1 MYIEKYWRNYIG
13 GTDDSLNLVAFLADQ
28 QQDEISLSEIFR
40 KIGLDKQNWNFRQ
53 TAGYL
58 EFTHSNGV
66 EMDFHFAI
74 DVITD
79 LAAIMLECYVNGYV
93 NLHDLDDCE
102 IPNRHMRITATPEEH
117 HALNRA
123 LSDFAQ
129 NPLNY
134 DLRELVDDED
144 MLAMAKDCEEIRKDL
159 YESGGRNKNFNVP
172 KEEMKP
178 LLSDWTGANGCLA
191 TNRIMVEGCKV
202 GYCYREK
209 PDDDWDSGWR
219 FTAGDES
226 QPYMD
231 DPNHS
236 GLYALNSVCN
246 DDPDIIPLLKAP
258 YGSAFSRDDQG
269 VFHPVSDETPP
280 EPEEETNMDLMQQC
294 QIWNEQDQFRK
305 IIDALE
311 AIPEDERTPEM
322 DCELARAYNNEASAD
337 DRDML
342 KHSIAL
348 LKKHEEQFRDDHRW
362 NFRMAYAYFYL
373 DQELLKLCQA
383 MKTPKSSSRSAGTV

>member
-74 DVITD
+74 DVIAD

-123 LSDFAQ
+123 LSDFAH

-191 TNRIMVEGCKV
+191 QLHET
-202 GYCYREK
+202 
-209 PDDDWDSGWR
+209 GW
-219 FTAGDES
+219 S
-226 QPYMD
+226 
-231 DPNHS
+231 
-236 GLYALNSVCN
+236 
-246 DDPDIIPLLKAP
+246 
-258 YGSAFSRDDQG
+258 
-269 VFHPVSDETPP
+269 
-280 EPEEETNMDLMQQC
+280 
-294 QIWNEQDQFRK
+294 
-305 IIDALE
+305 
-311 AIPEDERTPEM
+311 
-322 DCELARAYNNEASAD
+322 LA
-337 DRDML
+337 
-342 KHSIAL
+342 HC
-348 LKKHEEQFRDDHRW
+348 W
-362 NFRMAYAYFYL
+362 
-373 DQELLKLCQA
+373 
-383 MKTPKSSSRSAGTV
+383 

>member
-1 MYIEKYWRNYIG
+1 MYIKKYWGNYIG

-28 QQDEISLSEIFR
+28 QKDEISLSEIFG

-74 DVITD
+74 DVVTD

-93 NLHDLDDCE
+93 NLHDLDDYE
-102 IPNRHMRITATPEEH
+102 TPNRHFRITATPEEH

-231 DPNHS
+231 DPSHS
-236 GLYALNSVCN
+236 GLYALNTVCN

-258 YGSAFSRDDQG
+258 YGSAF
-269 VFHPVSDETPP
+269 
-280 EPEEETNMDLMQQC
+280 
-294 QIWNEQDQFRK
+294 
-305 IIDALE
+305 
-311 AIPEDERTPEM
+311 
-322 DCELARAYNNEASAD
+322 
-337 DRDML
+337 
-342 KHSIAL
+342 
-348 LKKHEEQFRDDHRW
+348 
-362 NFRMAYAYFYL
+362 
-373 DQELLKLCQA
+373 
-383 MKTPKSSSRSAGTV
+383 